1 MIYFLFIIFFSQTPF
16 SSFIVKKKIDKL
28 NSVHKLCVLQK
39 KIPNALCSHAT
50 RVRQA
55 LFLSR

>member
-1 MIYFLFIIFFSQTPF
+1 MNIYFFSLFFQTPF
-16 SSFIVKKKIDKL
+16 HFFIVKKKIDKL